1 MVYMSSSP
9 CVGCAWRP
17 SPALMTAMPGF
28 TWRAIR
34 CAAPDCEWRT
44 TNMSASIACRF
55 QTVSSS
61 VSPFEVD
68 DAPTLRLIT
77 SADRRLAA
85 ISKVVRVRVEFSKN
99 TLKIDLPRSSGTFFT
114 SRSDTETNWSAVSR
128 MWRTSSAGSPSVVSR
143 CLSLP
148 SGPTCRLALE
158 ERLTR
163 SLGTL
168 HGGEAQPAVVVGKD
182 QLLVGCDLDRRAG
195 EVRRY
200 RQLAP
205 AAVGEDGQAH
215 RARAAEIEELVQ
227 RRAQRAPGVQHV
239 VDQHHLAIVDRE
251 RDLAAARLP
260 VQPDAPE
267 VVAMQRDREDP
278 ERRGEPER
286 AMQPLGDPRPPGVD
300 ADQRRIR
307 GDRAA
312 HAFGQLAHQR
322 LGVGK
327 LGAHPLVRAAPGGSS
342 SRKLCRIRVAA
353 SASTSDFRPARVR
366 VRLRLASA
374 SAEVSV
380 SSTNAT
386 GTP

>member
-1 MVYMSSSP
+1 MSSRP

-17 SPALMTAMPGF
+17 SPALITATPGF

-34 CAAPDCEWRT
+34 CGAPDCEWRT
-44 TNMSASIACRF
+44 MNMSASIACRF
-55 QTVSSS
+55 HTVSSS
-61 VSPFEVD
+61 VSPLVVEE
-68 DAPTLRLIT
+68 APTFRLMT
-77 SADRRLAA
+77 SAESLLAA

-99 TLKIDLPRSSGTFFT
+99 TLKIDLPRSNGTFFT

-128 MWRTSSAGSPSVVSR
+128 MWRTSSAGSPSVVRR
-143 CLSLP
+143 CLNRP
-148 SGPTCRLALE
+148 SGPTCRLALG
-158 ERLTR
+158 ERLIR
-163 SLGTL
+163 SLGPL
-168 HGGEAQPAVVVGKD
+168 DRGEAQLAVVVGKD
-182 QLLVGCDLDRRAG
+182 QLLVGCDLDPRAD
-195 EVRRY
+195 EVRRH

-205 AAVGEDGQAH
+205 AAVGEHGEAH
-215 RARAAEIEELVQ
+215 RARAAEVEELVQ
-227 RRAQRAPGVQHV
+227 RRAQRPPGVQHV
-239 VDQHHLAIVDRE
+239 VDQHHLAFVDVE
-251 RDLAAARLP
+251 RDLAAARLA
-260 VQPDAPE
+260 VQPDAAE

-286 AMQPLGDPRPPGVD
+286 AVQPLGDPRAPGVD
-300 ADQRRIR
+300 AHQRRIR